1 MTFLGLMYLNACYD
15 QMYVNP
21 DHPHYRRDLVVGLLF
36 ILLVLLYLR
45 VILEKVNVYCHLC
58 LQVTG
63 LASEKQVMEGLER
76 YPHRPIF
83 LQKCLLNLF
92 RITNLYRETRSDLIK
107 VSMITIFVSNVNATL
122 IFLKFIYF
130 IL

>member
-1 MTFLGLMYLNACYD
+1 MLAHPNMTFLGLMYLNACYD

-21 DHPHYRRDLVVGLLF
+21 DHPHYRPDLVVR
-36 ILLVLLYLR
+36 LLYIVKKLFYLLSSFSLKL
-45 VILEKVNVYCHLC
+45 ISFPLYM
-58 LQVTG
+58 QVTG

-107 VSMITIFVSNVNATL
+107 VGVHYDKDVF
-122 IFLKFIYF
+122 
-130 IL
+130 